1 MIDLNQRTLEK
12 KNFFNRLILIYV
24 FFLFL
29 FVFFL
34 YRTFSLQVSNYTDY
48 EIASLQN
55 KTREVLIQPM
65 RGIIYDRNGEII
77 VNNTPSYNLITK
89 PSQIKDLESHFNK
102 ISMII
107 SLSEEDITYA
117 RENFN
122 RKARLNRE
130 LILKKNLTL
139 EEIARFE
146 SRKYRFPDTFID
158 ERYSRKNLYPEL
170 FSHSIGY
177 VGNMSDDSL
186 EEVLSDQ
193 NLKPK
198 ETIFIYSNGYLTG
211 KTGLENTYDD
221 SLRGLYGKKIY
232 EVDAS
237 GKLLKEL
244 KIIPATN
251 GKDLHTSLD
260 INSQKVAF
268 KQLNNR
274 RGAVV
279 AVEID
284 TGAIVTYISS
294 PSFSVNQITNGMS
307 SKDFSILINN
317 KDKPFFDRAGQGRY
331 SPAST
336 IKPAIGLY
344 GLENNIIDWDF
355 TMDDPGFFILP
366 EDNRLYRGWKKGGH
380 GKINLKDAII
390 ESSNTF
396 FFSLAYES
404 EIENLIEHLSH
415 FGFGRNICLDCFI
428 PDQGLL
434 PSPEWKMNNLN
445 FSWFKGDT
453 VNLGV
458 GQGYLSATPLQLAYY
473 SSFLANK
480 GNLNKFSFIQENNEM
495 PKDIFVSSN
504 INNKDWKNIH
514 ESMIGVIENPKGT
527 AGRLRKLK
535 DFTVAAKSG
544 TVELV
549 STETKEDYKII
560 REEEGKRDHAIIIA
574 FAPIPNPKYAISVV
588 IENGESGGSVAGP
601 VAIEILNSLIKNE

>member
-177 VGNMSDDSL
+177 VGNMNDDSL
-186 EEVLSDQ
+186 QRVLSDQ

-294 PSFSVNQITNGMS
+294 PSFSVNQISNGMS